1 MANYTVD
8 IQLAL
13 KAQAAE
19 KKLKDIQNLVNRIDN
34 RAESISDR
42 FSKLL
47 VPDKTFARIASKL
60 KNIEGLQKRSL
71 TVVEQR
77 TNRLRQESGLLAG
90 LKKNEELRN
99 QILRQTQVK
108 TAQRLG
114 DLRAQTREISTQ
126 VKLRKMMEEG
136 AGIRASYK
144 ADAQRNAPSSP
155 IGGRANIPGSPAA
168 RRAGRAGAGRGF
180 QSAALGVGFPLLFG
194 GGAGSVIGGGLG
206 SAGGFGGQIL
216 GSAIGAQLDAF
227 AASSAKL
234 GQALN
239 LLTADVDEVIKATGE
254 SGTEFEQLVK
264 GLEKVAGTEAALEVA
279 SAKLAVAVGQGGVT
293 ALKQFGDETAELGN
307 TFSVTLTQ
315 IGVAVAELINKAG
328 LLKFVTEGLEKR
340 NLLTAGL
347 KNSSDPKLK
356 QLNEERAQLK
366 GEGVFSRAADDPEI
380 LAIENKIIARQ
391 REIQLIKEAAI
402 EENARIVKAEALQQ
416 KSLVS
421 LRVAEAQLELDR
433 SGLDI
438 TTDQGFELAK
448 KVIEARKYERLQQA
462 INEGS
467 GHELAILQ
475 EQVDLFALSNQ
486 RKEKERRDAERDAKE
501 AERAR
506 NKENQILRTINS
518 LIISNNEIALQS
530 VQIAHGE
537 QVALEQQAAS
547 LFEKFRIL
555 KKNVELSTEDARV
568 KDLQL
573 QKLDLQKQLESNQ
586 ISSRQ
591 RSLQVEKAITAE
603 KQKQA
608 LAAIETDIGRQIQDA
623 NFRPTGDSAQDAQIA
638 LRIDQIRRQEDVTT
652 RLTNAIKE
660 QQITIDN
667 PSSADAAM
675 RAEEQR
681 QSLQDQL
688 DLYSQLLPQLDA
700 AEQAQLKFNQAFE
713 AAKPIADAVTTGL
726 FGAVSAIVDGT
737 KTAEEAFADFLK
749 SIGEMLI
756 QTAAQMIAQY
766 IALGIAK
773 AFAFGGST
781 GPDFSQF
788 GTNTTGVSTNF
799 IGSGLTGFAGYA
811 EGGYVTGPT
820 NAVVGEGGE
829 PEYVIPSSK
838 MNEAMGRYARGI
850 RGGAVIPDSS
860 GGDAG
865 GEMGSGGSIDVT
877 YSVERINSVDYVTA
891 AEFERGIAQ
900 AAKRGAEMGKRG
912 VYSDLVNKRSIRSR
926 VGI

>member
-1 MANYTVD
+1 MANYDVD
-8 IQLAL
+8 IKIALKGSQKLKQLTDQLKATNKEVGKLNAATIKAAKSQDESFSIKKIQNINNYSKAVAKAERTLKRAAAGTEQEQLAVKALVAARKQHNQQLERQNKLL
-13 KAQAAE
+13 KEEELLQGVGRRP
-19 KKLKDIQNLVNRIDN
+19 KVKGSNRI
-34 RAESISDR
+34 S
-42 FSKLL
+42 
-47 VPDKTFARIASKL
+47 AS
-60 KNIEGLQKRSL
+60 
-71 TVVEQR
+71 
-77 TNRLRQESGLLAG
+77 SGLSSPLMG
-90 LKKNEELRN
+90 
-99 QILRQTQVK
+99 
-108 TAQRLG
+108 AQDIKG
-114 DLRAQTREISTQ
+114 SPMERAFGY
-126 VKLRKMMEEG
+126 KPG
-136 AGIRASYK
+136 AGGKGR
-144 ADAQRNAPSSP
+144 R
-155 IGGRANIPGSPAA
+155 GGFG
-168 RRAGRAGAGRGF
+168 GL

-194 GGAGSVIGGGLG
+194 GGAGSIAGGLLG

-239 LLTADVDEVIKATGE
+239 LLTADVDAVIKATGE

-328 LLKFVTEGLEKR
+328 LLKFVTEGLERR

-347 KNSSDPKLK
+347 RNSSDPKLK
-356 QLNEERAQLK
+356 QLNEERTQLK
-366 GEGVFSRAADDPEI
+366 GEGAFSRAADDPEI
-380 LAIENKIIARQ
+380 VAIEDKIVARQ

-402 EENARIVKAEALQQ
+402 EENARIIKTEALQQ

-421 LRVAEAQLELDR
+421 LRVAEAQLELDK

-462 INEGS
+462 INEDA

-475 EQVDLFALSNQ
+475 EQVDLFALNNQ

-501 AERAR
+501 AERVR

-537 QVALEQQAAS
+537 EVALEQQAAS

-555 KKNVELSTEDARV
+555 KRNVELSTEDARV

-586 ISSRQ
+586 ISSKQ

-623 NFRPTGDSAQDAQIA
+623 NFRSTGDSTQDAQIA

-652 RLTNAIKE
+652 RLTNAIRE

-667 PSSADAAM
+667 PPTADAAM
-675 RAEEQR
+675 RAEKQR
-681 QSLQDQL
+681 QNLQGQL
-688 DLYSQLLPQLDA
+688 DLYNQLLPQLDA
-700 AEQAQLKFNQAFE
+700 AEQAQLRFNQALE
-713 AAKPIADAVTTGL
+713 AVQPITDTVVSGL
-726 FGAVSAIVDGT
+726 FTAISAVAEGT
-737 KTAEEAFADFLK
+737 KTAEQAFADFLR
-749 SIGEMLI
+749 SIGDMLI
-756 QTAAQMIAQY
+756 QAAAQMITQY
-766 IALGIAK
+766 IAIGIAK
-773 AFAFGGST
+773 AFAFGGSGGFASNPT
-781 GPDFSQF
+781 G
-788 GTNTTGVSTNF
+788 TSTNF
-799 IGSGLTGFAGYA
+799 IGSGLSGFRAIGLA

-829 PEYVIPSSK
+829 PEYIIPQSKMRESMNRYSRGARGSSVIP
-838 MNEAMGRYARGI
+838 AVGG
-850 RGGAVIPDSS
+850 GGASS
-860 GGDAG
+860 EGGGTAVAAP
-865 GEMGSGGSIDVT
+865 IDVRYT
-877 YSVERINSVDYVTA
+877 VERINSVDYVTA
-891 AEFERGIAQ
+891 DQFQ
-900 AAKRGAEMGKRG
+900 AGMREAATQGAKQGEQRALTTLRQNTTQRK
-912 VYSDLVNKRSIRSR
+912 R
-926 VGI
+926 VGLQ

>member
-34 RAESISDR
+34 RAASISDR

-126 VKLRKMMEEG
+126 GKLRKMMEEG